1 MDRDLIKLSDYNE
14 INYRLNDDYNM
25 FWNAQMN
32 YAKEIEKIVEENLS
46 LKEEIF
52 TQNEAINQV
61 KKERNEYL
69 KRYSFHYCQILKQY
83 NHMQIFLMK
92 NIKIVFLIV

>member
-14 INYRLNDDYNM
+14 INYRLNDDNM
-25 FWNAQMN
+25 FWNVQMN

-52 TQNEAINQV
+52 TQMKQLIKLK
-61 KKERNEYL
+61 KKE
-69 KRYSFHYCQILKQY
+69 
-83 NHMQIFLMK
+83 M
-92 NIKIVFLIV
+92 NI